1 MTSVKEFAYAK
12 INLHL
17 DVLDKREDGF
27 HSVRTVMQTVTLSD
41 EITVSVKPSKKRDVT
56 LSLVGGGK
64 LPCDSR
70 NLAYKAAELFL
81 DATLNEA
88 AVDIRLNKRIPI
100 AAGLAGGSADAAAT
114 LRALNR
120 IFKKPLT
127 EKRLIAIASELGSD
141 VPFCLIGGTA
151 LCLGRGELIERLSDS
166 LDLNVV
172 VAIADEH
179 VSTPMAYSRL
189 DELYDDFT
197 TSRDDEAKIAF
208 DSLMAS
214 FNSGK
219 LTDEKLYNIFENA
232 VLPICSGAEMIKRRL
247 VELGA
252 THALMSGSGPSVFG
266 IFESLEK
273 ADSAAEA
280 LVIEGYRAYSART
293 V

>member
-27 HSVRTVMQTVTLSD
+27 HGVRTVMQTVTLAD
-41 EITVSVKPSKKRDVT
+41 ELTVSVKPSKKREI
-56 LSLVGGGK
+56 SLRLLGGGK

-70 NLAYKAAELFL
+70 NLAYRAAELFL
-81 DATLNEA
+81 DTTLIES
-88 AVDIRLNKRIPI
+88 AVDIRLNKRIPV

-120 IFKKPLT
+120 LFRKPLT
-127 EKRLIAIASELGSD
+127 EKKLLALAAELGSD

-151 LCLGRGELIERLSDS
+151 LCLGRGEIVERLPSG
-166 LDLNVV
+166 LNFNLV

-189 DELYDDFT
+189 DELYDDFRAP
-197 TSRDDEAKIAF
+197 RDSEAQAAF
-208 DSLMAS
+208 DSLMSSIELGTLVA
-214 FNSGK
+214 
-219 LTDEKLYNIFENA
+219 DKLYNIFEN
-232 VLPICSGAEMIKRRL
+232 VIFKTCFEAESIKNSL
-247 VELGA
+247 LELGA
-252 THALMSGSGPSVFG
+252 THALMSGSGPSVYG
-266 IFESLEK
+266 IFNDK
-273 ADSAAEA
+273 ASAERAKDTLVSMGVNAYCAE
-280 LVIEGYRAYSART
+280 T